1 MSNRLIFFSCFAKYS
16 LRSEWRVKSEEWRES
31 KSFFI
36 FTLQSPLFTLLYS
49 DFEST
54 FQIVH
59 IGLTQHFDKL

>member
-16 LRSEWRVKSEEWRES
+16 LRSEWRES

-54 FQIVH
+54 FQILQDLYFAAIVDFTA
-59 IGLTQHFDKL
+59 GW

>member
-1 MSNRLIFFSCFAKYS
+1 MSNRLFFFSCFAKCS
-16 LRSEWRVKSEEWRES
+16 LRSEWRVKSEGES

>member
-1 MSNRLIFFSCFAKYS
+1 MLIAV
-16 LRSEWRVKSEEWRES
+16 RVESEEWRES

>member
-1 MSNRLIFFSCFAKYS
+1 MSNRLIFFQLFCEMLIAV
-16 LRSEWRVKSEEWRES
+16 RVESEEWRES
-31 KSFFI
+31 KSF

>member
-1 MSNRLIFFSCFAKYS
+1 MSNRLIFFSCFPKYS

-31 KSFFI
+31 KSFF
-36 FTLQSPLFTLLYS
+36 TLQSPLFTFLYS

-54 FQIVH
+54 FPIVH